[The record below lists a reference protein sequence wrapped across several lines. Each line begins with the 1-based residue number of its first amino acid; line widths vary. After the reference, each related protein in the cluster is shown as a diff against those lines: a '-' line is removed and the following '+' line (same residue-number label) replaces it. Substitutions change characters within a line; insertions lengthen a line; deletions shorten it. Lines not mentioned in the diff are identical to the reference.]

1 MILKLAGEDIFVL
14 KQNNPYKLLILL
26 NFMDLNEKVDFDLLK
41 ELSSFQ
47 SAICLARKFEKHYGK
62 APPTE
67 QKFYEVYLK
76 YLECKIFYGKVFSK
90 GGKMRTLAIH
100 YLSPNF
106 PELRANQFRFLEDYL
121 ARRKIIA
128 EKVFAQA

>member
-1 MILKLAGEDIFVL
+1 
-14 KQNNPYKLLILL
+14 
-26 NFMDLNEKVDFDLLK
+26 MDLNEKIDICLLEK
-41 ELSSFQ
+41 LSSLMT
-47 SAICLARKFEKHYGK
+47 ARCLVHKFEKHYGK
-62 APPTE
+62 VLPTE